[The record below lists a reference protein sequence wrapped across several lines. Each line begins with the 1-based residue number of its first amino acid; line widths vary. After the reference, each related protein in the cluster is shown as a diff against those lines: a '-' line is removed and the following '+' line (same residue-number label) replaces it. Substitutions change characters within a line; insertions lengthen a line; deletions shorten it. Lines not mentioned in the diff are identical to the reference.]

1 MSEESV
7 RAEAV
12 RFWWNKAI
20 EGVAAARREL
30 EPGHIPSPSIVL
42 IMRYSMQSVLFY
54 SKSGVNSANTVGSGP
69 RLTETLLRPDA

>member
-20 EGVAAARREL
+20 EGVAAARREVNCITNFSGIVRKAIMSRSL
-30 EPGHIPSPSIVL
+30 NLTLSMYKRKSTAVNDFSRTCGH
-42 IMRYSMQSVLFY
+42 
-54 SKSGVNSANTVGSGP
+54 
-69 RLTETLLRPDA
+69 